1 MTAFLAGILGP
12 IIRPLLREQLDD
24 LKEFF
29 LNEITK
35 LKNEVLDSRARL
47 ETYKKYDAEALQLIE
62 AAETATTTE
71 EVRAQLRRLKQS
83 RARIGV

>member
-47 ETYKKYDAEALQLIE
+47 ETYKKYDDEARELMDAMAKSNTSEERWAILQRI
-62 AAETATTTE
+62 
-71 EVRAQLRRLKQS
+71 RN
-83 RARIGV
+83 ARPML